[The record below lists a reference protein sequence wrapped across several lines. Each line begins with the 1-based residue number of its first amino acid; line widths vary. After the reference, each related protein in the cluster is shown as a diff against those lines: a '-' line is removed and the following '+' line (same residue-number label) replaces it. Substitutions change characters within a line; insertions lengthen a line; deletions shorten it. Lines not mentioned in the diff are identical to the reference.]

1 MIFMTFSF
9 LWWFSIVKAPNVK
22 KKKQKK
28 QKTKNK
34 TKQANENKGK
44 GKEERNKIHC
54 KGNKR
59 GCSKMNIFQRLP

>member
-1 MIFMTFSF
+1 MIFMTLSF
-9 LWWFSIVKAPNVK
+9 LWWLSIVKAPNVK
-22 KKKQKK
+22 KTKQ
-28 QKTKNK
+28 NK

>member
-9 LWWFSIVKAPNVK
+9 LWWLSIVKAPNVK
-22 KKKQKK
+22 KTKQ
-28 QKTKNK
+28 NK

-59 GCSKMNIFQRLP
+59 GCSKMNTFQRLP

>member
-9 LWWFSIVKAPNVK
+9 QWWLSIVKAPNVK
-22 KKKQKK
+22 KKTKQKQK
-28 QKTKNK
+28 QKNNKNK

-54 KGNKR
+54 KGNK
-59 GCSKMNIFQRLP
+59 KDAAK

>member
-1 MIFMTFSF
+1 MTFSF
-9 LWWFSIVKAPNVK
+9 LWWLSIVKAPNVK
-22 KKKQKK
+22 KTKQ
-28 QKTKNK
+28 NK

-59 GCSKMNIFQRLP
+59 RCSKMNIFQRLP